1 LKHLTDEAAQ
11 VAINLLLNV
20 RYTEV
25 GSNGLKNAAA
35 VITQL
40 EAAEEVKPELKEIKK
55 KA

>member
-1 LKHLTDEAAQ
+1 MKHLTDEAAQ

-20 RYTEV
+20 RFAEL
-25 GSNGLKNAAA
+25 GSNALKNAAA

-40 EAAEEVKPELKEIKK
+40 EAAEEVKPELKEVKK